1 MTTLFFIVFLDL
13 VGFGMI
19 IPVLPFFAERMGVPE
34 ALVIFLFGLYS
45 LGQLVGAP
53 LWGVLSDRI
62 GRRPVLLGTL
72 VGNAAANM
80 LLATAHDGWQL
91 GLSRLAAGLA
101 AGNISTA
108 YAYVTD
114 ISDDAARPRM
124 LGYLGAAFGLGFIV
138 GPALG
143 GLMAGGDGA
152 DANLART
159 AHVAAIMSLVAA
171 AATFILLKESHGPA
185 HRAHAAKHP
194 RANHRQM
201 LRRPVL
207 RELLAATLVIVAGVA
222 MMQSTYVL
230 WGASEL
236 SLGPRDIGL
245 VFGVI
250 GVIAVVLQGAG
261 IGPLNRRFGAR
272 RLTKAGGVLCT
283 LALALL
289 PLTHSLFMSMIPLA
303 IYAVGGAIFM
313 PSISSLVSHTAGSN
327 ERGAVMGVFQSS
339 SALGRVLG
347 PFIASAVAALLGLRW
362 PFVVGAIASLG
373 GVALLHHAPVAT
385 HVEDAEAMLG
395 DGVH

>member
-1 MTTLFFIVFLDL
+1 MATLFFIVFLDL

-19 IPVLPFFAERMGVPE
+19 IPVLPFFAARMGVPE

-72 VGNAAANM
+72 VANAAANM
-80 LLATAHDGWQL
+80 LLAVAHDGWQL
-91 GLSRLAAGLA
+91 GLSRLVAGLA

-114 ISDDAARPRM
+114 ISDEATRPKL
-124 LGYLGAAFGLGFIV
+124 LGLLGAAFGMGFIV

-143 GLMAGGDGA
+143 GLLAGGDGA

-159 AHVAAIMSLVAA
+159 AHAAAVMSLVAA
-171 AATFILLKESHGPA
+171 VATFVFLRESHGPE
-185 HRAHAAKHP
+185 HRAHAATHP
-194 RANHRQM
+194 RVNRRQM
-201 LRRPVL
+201 LNRPVL

-236 SLGPRDIGL
+236 SLGPRDIGF
-245 VFGVI
+245 VFGTI
-250 GVIAVVLQGAG
+250 GVIAVIVQGAG

-272 RLTKAGGVLCT
+272 RLTSAGAGLCT
-283 LALALL
+283 LALALF
-289 PLTHSLFMSMIPLA
+289 PLTHSLTMSMIPLSIFA
-303 IYAVGGAIFM
+303 FGSAIFM
-313 PSISSLVSHTAGSN
+313 PSITTLVSHTARSN

-347 PFIASAVAALLGLRW
+347 PFIASGVAGLFGLRW
-362 PFVVGAIASLG
+362 PFVAGAIASLG
-373 GVALLHHAPVAT
+373 GVVLLRHAPTASLGY
-385 HVEDAEAMLG
+385 DAGEIA
-395 DGVH
+395 